1 MTRALK
7 IFPSA
12 AGLARGAAN
21 QIVTILRDTPRAGA
35 PASLVL
41 SGGSTP
47 RAVYQL
53 LATEEYRP
61 QVEWPHLHLFWGDE
75 RCVPP
80 TSPESNYRMVRETLL
95 EGVPVPAQNIHRIHG
110 ELPPAQ
116 AAIAYEDE
124 LRAVFGTEHGAL
136 PRPDLVLLG
145 LGEDGHT
152 ASLFPGTAAL
162 EEERRLAVDVY
173 VERLNASRV
182 TMTLP
187 VLNNARAVLILVSG
201 SSKASTLA
209 AVLRNAAAGPT
220 ASGSPVSGLPASRV
234 LPRDGDLYWYADHD
248 AAAQLSRS
256 ETL

>member
-7 IFPSA
+7 VFPSA

-21 QIVTILRDTPRAGA
+21 QIVTILRDARRAGA
-35 PASLVL
+35 PSSLVL

-53 LATEEYRP
+53 LATDEFRSR
-61 QVEWPHLHLFWGDE
+61 VEWLHLHLFWGDE

-95 EGVPVPAQNIHRIHG
+95 ESVPVPAGHIHRIHG

-124 LRAVFGTEHGAL
+124 LRAVFGTERGAL

-152 ASLFPGTAAL
+152 ASLFPGTAVL
-162 EEERRLAVDVY
+162 QEERRLVADVY
-173 VERLNASRV
+173 VDRLNASRV
-182 TMTLP
+182 TLTFP
-187 VLNNARAVLILVSG
+187 VLNNARAVLFLVSG
-201 SSKASTLA
+201 PSKAAALA
-209 AVLRNAAAGPT
+209 AVLRNP
-220 ASGSPVSGLPASRV
+220 ASGSPASGLPASRL
-234 LPRDGDLYWYADHD
+234 LPRDGDLFWYVDHD
-248 AAAQLSRS
+248 AAAQLSLS